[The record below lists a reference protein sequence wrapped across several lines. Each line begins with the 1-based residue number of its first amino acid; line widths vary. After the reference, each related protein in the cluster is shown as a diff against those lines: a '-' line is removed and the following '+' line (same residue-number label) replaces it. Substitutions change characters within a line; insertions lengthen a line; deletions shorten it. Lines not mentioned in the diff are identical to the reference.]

1 MLLKHP
7 ATGGEFC
14 FAEFFFTVDFPLP
27 PPYNETIIKQKGE
40 FIMIIKNGFVFQE
53 DGSFLQQDLYVENDR
68 IVASE
73 AEVTDKTVIDASG
86 LKVIPGLV
94 DVHSHGAKGH
104 DFCDAD
110 PEGLKVILQYEKEHG
125 ITSYCPTSMTLAK
138 DQLMDIFATA
148 TKVEPSK
155 ELAHIIGVN
164 MEGPLIDIKK
174 KGAQAGE
181 YISVPDASFF
191 RKCNEASGNQ
201 IKLVTLAPN
210 VDKAYE
216 FIQEVKDEVVISIGH
231 TTANYDCAK
240 KAMDMGAKHVTHLYN
255 AMPPFAHRDPGVV
268 GAACDTPDCMVE
280 LICDGFHIHP
290 ATIRT
295 TFKMFGDERIVLI
308 SDSMMATGM
317 PNGKYELG
325 GQEVTMT
332 DCFAAL
338 SDGTIAGSAT
348 NLFDCMKKA
357 MEFGIPEAA
366 AIFAATRNPAKS
378 IGVYD
383 KVGSLTP
390 GKYADI
396 VIVNDNYEIQQVI

>member
-1 MLLKHP
+1 
-7 ATGGEFC
+7 
-14 FAEFFFTVDFPLP
+14 
-27 PPYNETIIKQKGE
+27 
-40 FIMIIKNGFVFQE
+40 MIIKNGLVFQE
-53 DGSFLQQDLYVENDR
+53 DGTFEKKDLYIENGK
-68 IVASE
+68 IVASK
-73 AEVTDKTVIDASG
+73 AEVSDTTEIDASN
-86 LKVIPGLV
+86 LKVLPGLV
-94 DVHSHGAKGH
+94 DVHSHGAFGH

-110 PEGLKVILQYEKEHG
+110 PEGLKITLKYEKEHG

-138 DQLMDIFATA
+138 EKLLDIFATA
-148 TKVEPSK
+148 TQVEESP
-155 ELAHIIGVN
+155 ELARIIGVN
-164 MEGPLIDIKK
+164 MEGPLIDIQK

-181 YISVPDASFF
+181 YIRVPDASFF

-210 VDKAYE
+210 VDKAFD
-216 FIQEVKDEVVISIGH
+216 FIEEVKDEVVISIGH

-240 KAMDMGAKHVTHLYN
+240 KAMDLGAKHVTHLYN

-280 LICDGFHIHP
+280 LICDGYHIHP
-290 ATIRT
+290 ATVRT
-295 TFKMFGDERIVLI
+295 TFKMFGDERVVLI

-325 GQEVTMT
+325 GQEVTMK
-332 DCFAAL
+332 DRFAAL

-357 MEFGIPEAA
+357 MEFGIPEAT

-390 GKYADI
+390 GKFAD
-396 VIVNDNYEIQQVI
+396 VLLVDENYELVKVL

>member
-1 MLLKHP
+1 
-7 ATGGEFC
+7 
-14 FAEFFFTVDFPLP
+14 
-27 PPYNETIIKQKGE
+27 
-40 FIMIIKNGFVFQE
+40 MIIKNGLVFQE
-53 DGSFLQQDLYVENDR
+53 DGAFVKKELYTENGFLVS
-68 IVASE
+68 SE
-73 AEVTDKTVIDASG
+73 SEVSDKTVIDAEG

-94 DVHSHGAKGH
+94 DVHSHGAFGH

-110 PEGLKVILQYEKEHG
+110 PEGLKVILTYEKEHG

-138 DQLMDIFATA
+138 DRLMDIFSTV
-148 TKVEPSK
+148 TKIKSSP
-155 ELAHIIGVN
+155 ELARIIGVN

-181 YISVPDASFF
+181 HISVPDASFF
-191 RKCNEASGNQ
+191 RACNQASGNN

-210 VDKAYE
+210 VDRAFD

-231 TTANYDCAK
+231 TTADYDCAK
-240 KAMDMGAKHVTHLYN
+240 KAMELGVRHVTHLYN
-255 AMPPFAHRDPGVV
+255 AMPPFAHRDPGVI

-290 ATIRT
+290 SVIRT
-295 TFKMFGDERIVLI
+295 TFKMFGPERVVLI
-308 SDSMMATGM
+308 SDSMMAAGM

-325 GQEVTMT
+325 GQEVTMK
-332 DCFAAL
+332 DRFAAL
-338 SDGTIAGSAT
+338 SDGTLAGSAT

-357 MEFGIPEAA
+357 MEFGIPESTAL
-366 AIFAATRNPAKS
+366 FAATRNPAKS

-383 KVGSLTP
+383 KVGSLAP

-396 VIVNDNYEIQQVI
+396 LLVDDDYNLKQVL

>member
-1 MLLKHP
+1 
-7 ATGGEFC
+7 
-14 FAEFFFTVDFPLP
+14 
-27 PPYNETIIKQKGE
+27 
-40 FIMIIKNGFVFQE
+40 MIIKNCMVFQE
-53 DGSFLQQDLYVENDR
+53 DGTFRKQDLYTENGL

-73 AEVTDKTVIDASG
+73 EETSDKTVIDASG

-94 DVHSHGAKGH
+94 DVHSHGAFGH

-110 PEGLKVILQYEKEHG
+110 PEGLKTILKYEKEHG

-138 DQLMDIFATA
+138 DRLLTIFSTPE
-148 TKVEPSK
+148 KIQESPK
-155 ELAHIIGVN
+155 LARIIGIN

-181 YISVPDASFF
+181 YVCVPDASFF
-191 RKCNEASGNQ
+191 RKCNEASGSR

-210 VDKAYE
+210 VDQAYE
-216 FIQEVKDEVVISIGH
+216 FIQEVKDEVEISIGH

-240 KAMDMGAKHVTHLYN
+240 KAMDMGVRHVTHLYN

-290 ATIRT
+290 ATVRT
-295 TFKMFGDERIVLI
+295 TFKMFGEERVILI

-317 PNGKYELG
+317 PNGRYELG
-325 GQEVTMT
+325 GQEVIMK
-332 DCFAAL
+332 DRFAAL
-338 SDGTIAGSAT
+338 SDGTLAGSAT

-357 MEFGIPEAA
+357 MEFGIPEST

-378 IGVYD
+378 IHVYD

-396 VIVNDNYEIQQVI
+396 LLVDNEYNLKQVI

>member
-1 MLLKHP
+1 
-7 ATGGEFC
+7 
-14 FAEFFFTVDFPLP
+14 
-27 PPYNETIIKQKGE
+27 
-40 FIMIIKNGFVFQE
+40 MIIKNGLVFQE
-53 DGSFLQQDLYVENDR
+53 DGSFVQKDLYVENG
-68 IVASE
+68 ILAASE

-94 DVHSHGAKGH
+94 DVHSHGAFGH

-110 PEGLKVILQYEKEHG
+110 PEGLKIILQYEKEHG

-138 DQLMDIFATA
+138 DRLMDIFATA
-148 TKVEPSK
+148 TQVEEAPS
-155 ELAHIIGVN
+155 LARIIGVN

-174 KGAQAGE
+174 KGAQAGKH
-181 YISVPDASFF
+181 ICVPDASFF
-191 RKCNEASGNQ
+191 RKCNEASGNK

-210 VDKAYE
+210 VDKAFD
-216 FIQEVKDEVVISIGH
+216 FIKEVKDEVVISIGH

-240 KAMDMGAKHVTHLYN
+240 KAMDLGVNHVTHLYN

-268 GAACDTPDCMVE
+268 GAACDSPDCMVE

-290 ATIRT
+290 STIRT
-295 TFKMFGDERIVLI
+295 TFKMFGDERVVLI

-325 GQEVTMT
+325 GQEVTMK
-332 DCFAAL
+332 DRFAAL
-338 SDGTIAGSAT
+338 SDGTLAGSAT

-357 MEFGIPEAA
+357 MEFGIPESTAL
-366 AIFAATRNPAKS
+366 FAATRNPAKS

-396 VIVNDNYEIQQVI
+396 LLINEQYEIKKVL